1 MFKLPVIAALAPVGV
16 GFWIAHPNTATT
28 MIAAGTVG
36 AAVVESKLRSMAED
50 HRERKAAKAVAQAAE
65 AVAQAAERQALPVS
79 QPVEYQGYRDWS
91 VPKQVIDLGRAQ

>member
-65 AVAQAAERQALPVS
+65 RQALPVS